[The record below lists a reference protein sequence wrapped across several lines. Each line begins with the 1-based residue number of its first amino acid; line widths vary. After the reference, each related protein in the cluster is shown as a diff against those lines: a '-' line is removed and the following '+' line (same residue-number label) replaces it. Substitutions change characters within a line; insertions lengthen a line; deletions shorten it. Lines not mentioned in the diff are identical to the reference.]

1 MPLTPPADHVD
12 LLERPLLASFAT
24 VRADGA
30 PQLNPMWFLW
40 DAERE
45 VFRLTHTK
53 VRSNYRVLQS
63 DKHVALLI
71 VDPDADQRYLSVRGA
86 VTDIQDDPEG
96 DFFKR
101 LQTRYEGHADPVVPD
116 RAVRVILTITPDHF
130 RAQ

>member
-1 MPLTPPADHVD
+1 MPAVPPASHLD
-12 LLERPLLASFAT
+12 LLERPLLAGFAT
-24 VRADGA
+24 VRPDRT

-40 DAERE
+40 DRDQQ

-53 VRSNYRVLQS
+53 VRSNYRVLQTER
-63 DKHVALLI
+63 HVGLLI
-71 VDPDADQRYLSVRGA
+71 IDPDDDQRYLSVRGA
-86 VTDIQDDPEG
+86 VTEVQDDPEG

-101 LQTRYEGHADPVVPD
+101 LQRRYRGEADREVAD